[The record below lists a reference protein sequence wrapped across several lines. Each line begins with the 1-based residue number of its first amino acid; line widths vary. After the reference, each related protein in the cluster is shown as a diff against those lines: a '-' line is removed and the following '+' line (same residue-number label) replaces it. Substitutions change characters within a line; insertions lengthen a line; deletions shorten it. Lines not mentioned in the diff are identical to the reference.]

1 MAPKKPLLPTRNQ
14 AMTDLNSKI
23 CGFNGF
29 NIALATLKEGFKE
42 KKQQNRARAP
52 QWRTGLVHRRRANQ
66 VRAGPHRAPRDCALG
81 MRALHTQPWGWAASR
96 ARGTHSVR
104 LCQGSQTPLL
114 QQLLSLLSP
123 NALPCGQAALQ
134 RSSTRS
140 RASIR
145 LLCPS
150 LRRSGTPRLTS
161 CCVATPKL
169 DVCSSIMRHR
179 QQRGLAGSA
188 VSRVQSVASATPNL
202 LVVPVAHGHRCPPST
217 P

>member
-96 ARGTHSVR
+96 ARETHCVL
-104 LCQGSQTPLL
+104 LCQGPQTPSQTPLL
-114 QQLLSLLSP
+114 QQLQPLLSP

-134 RSSTRS
+134 RSFARS
-140 RASIR
+140 R
-145 LLCPS
+145 
-150 LRRSGTPRLTS
+150 G
-161 CCVATPKL
+161 
-169 DVCSSIMRHR
+169 SS
-179 QQRGLAGSA
+179 
-188 VSRVQSVASATPNL
+188 
-202 LVVPVAHGHRCPPST
+202 
-217 P
+217 